1 MPFIQ
6 HLESLDE
13 LVDYA
18 NTLDRATSHEVY
30 YPSGEASRFHVI
42 KNDTT
47 DKEVC
52 TVSDKYAILQHN
64 DALNLIISGIRA
76 AGITGGGVMR
86 NYHDNVV
93 VECFFDNLT
102 VRDHSQDGHIQLGM
116 RFTNSFN
123 KSVGFSGEA
132 YSWRQSCA
140 NGMLTSRL
148 LPNAPHIFFKH
159 MGDVVERITNNVKS
173 FVENIVKMEGSLL
186 TIINE
191 ARNEIITF
199 ESHDQLIRY
208 TSQFVGSEKRAK
220 QIFEIEPV
228 ELQSTKW
235 DLYNALTSVVSHDDT
250 LSYHQYT
257 TIHNG
262 AQDMLLKPVVLP
274 DMSREAMTIVPR
286 IVA

>member
-64 DALNLIISGIRA
+64 DALNLIISGIQA

-123 KSVGFSGEA
+123 KSVGFNADIFS
-132 YSWRQSCA
+132 YRQVCA
-140 NGMLTSRL
+140 NGLLMSKLLPDAPQMNFKHIGDVTSR
-148 LPNAPHIFFKH
+148 
-159 MGDVVERITNNVKS
+159 ITGNVKS
-173 FVENIVKMEGSLL
+173 LVENLVKMEGSLL
-186 TIINE
+186 EIINE
-191 ARNEIITF
+191 
-199 ESHDQLIRY
+199 
-208 TSQFVGSEKRAK
+208 TSQEVIKFEGYDHAIRFISEYVGSEKQAK
-220 QIFEIEPV
+220 QLFDIEHV
-228 ELQSTKW
+228 EMETDKW
-235 DLYNALTSVVSHDDT
+235 SLYNVLTAYASHRQY
-250 LSYHQYT
+250 LSYSQYNN
-257 TIHNG
+257 IHNK
-262 AQDMLLKPVVLP
+262 AQDLLIN
-274 DMSREAMTIVPR
+274 TINVNAY
-286 IVA
+286 V